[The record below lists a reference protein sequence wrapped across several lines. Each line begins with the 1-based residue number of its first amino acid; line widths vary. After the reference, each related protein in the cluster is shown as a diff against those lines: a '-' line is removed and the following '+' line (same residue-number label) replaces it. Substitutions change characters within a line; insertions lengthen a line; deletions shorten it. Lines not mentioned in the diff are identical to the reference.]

1 MKDSRDKPGNNVQ
14 RDRED
19 AGLLRALDD
28 NLTAT
33 VVTALRADAMI
44 HHGCTAVGAGA
55 EGGNGREIV
64 RSSLVPSLLGD
75 FMFRMCHN

>member
-28 NLTAT
+28 DLTAT
-33 VVTALRADAMI
+33 VVTALRADAVI
-44 HHGCTAVGAGA
+44 HHRCAAVGA